1 MDLPKIIAELRR
13 EREEINQAIDAL
25 EHLQRDYPRRRAG
38 SQNGRPKPQRT
49 NWAPAM
55 DKAEVKTGPAGV
67 VDILTVGPPEDNHDA
82 LKRVFECPAWSIF

>member
-1 MDLPKIIAELRR
+1 
-13 EREEINQAIDAL
+13 
-25 EHLQRDYPRRRAG
+25 
-38 SQNGRPKPQRT
+38 
-49 NWAPAM
+49 M